1 MYWHPVGFA
10 FLKTVVTVSA
20 VCCELLLLWWWVWQ
34 YVPPNTCSSLL
45 SHLPWAAEVPV
56 ALPCLTFCFKNFG
69 EFLNLWVTSSNDL
82 SFVSHCLELFAGSPW
97 FLSST
102 HRPLLLC
109 FSSFIWA
116 AQQLALPAQRY
127 LLPIFQLHPTL
138 LQGSS
143 LLKIVPLWD

>member
-10 FLKTVVTVSA
+10 FLKTVVKS
-20 VCCELLLLWWWVWQ
+20 VCSVLRTPVVVMGLAIRS
-34 YVPPNTCSSLL
+34 PNTCSSLL

-97 FLSST
+97 FISST

-109 FSSFIWA
+109 SSSFIWA